1 MQNKQR
7 PFSYAPMFRIMAVVF
22 GAISVAM
29 GWEAQSQVFL
39 WNSGYNARIG
49 TETTGTTLS
58 WIVIGVLLII
68 AGILPWKWLAN
79 RSKQIGRAH
88 V

>member
-1 MQNKQR
+1 
-7 PFSYAPMFRIMAVVF
+7 MFRIMAVLF

-29 GWEAQSQVFL
+29 GWEAFSHGQL

-58 WIVIGVLLII
+58 WMVIGGLLII
-68 AGILPWKWLAN
+68 AGIFPWKWLAN
-79 RSKQIGRAH
+79 RSKR
-88 V
+88 

>member
-1 MQNKQR
+1 
-7 PFSYAPMFRIMAVVF
+7 
-22 GAISVAM
+22 M
-29 GWEAQSQVFL
+29 GWEAQSQGYL

-68 AGILPWKWLAN
+68 AGIFPWKWLAN
-79 RSKQIGRAH
+79 RGKR
-88 V
+88 

>member
-1 MQNKQR
+1 MRNKQR
-7 PFSYAPMFRIMAVVF
+7 PFSYAPMFRIMAILF

-29 GWEAQSQVFL
+29 GWEAQSQGYL

-68 AGILPWKWLAN
+68 AGIFPWKWLAN
-79 RSKQIGRAH
+79 RGKR
-88 V
+88 